1 MQMKKDEFKY
11 IGKRVIREDSAD
23 KVRGRYDYLADSLP
37 QDTLVGI
44 PLLSTRANALIKEID
59 TAEAEKIEGVAVLTF
74 KDAPD
79 NKYNSGEWFPGQ
91 NDFRDETVL
100 TGHARHVGD
109 HRPCP
114 CGRRKERPRRAAED
128 KGGVR
133 ASPRG
138 RQPERGTGDGASAP

>member
-59 TAEAEKIEGVAVLTF
+59 TAEAEKIEGVTILTF
-74 KDAPD
+74 REAPD
-79 NKYNSGEWFPGQ
+79 NKYNSGEWVPGQ

-109 HRPCP
+109 RI
-114 CGRRKERPRRAAED
+114 GLVLAEDEKIARAAL
-128 KGGVR
+128 
-133 ASPRG
+133 
-138 RQPERGTGDGASAP
+138 